1 MPMPTNYID
10 KSPINLYRRE
20 VTPKISLIGGGI
32 MSFEEIIELLRL
44 FFDGVML
51 ILAFLTYIGTKK

>member
-20 VTPKISLIGGGI
+20 VTLKISLIGGGI

-51 ILAFLTYIGTKK
+51 VLAFLTYIGTKK

>member
-10 KSPINLYRRE
+10 KSPINLYRLE
-20 VTPKISLIGGGI
+20 VTLKISLIGGGI
-32 MSFEEIIELLRL
+32 ISFEEIIELLRL

-51 ILAFLTYIGTKK
+51 VLAFLTYIGTKK